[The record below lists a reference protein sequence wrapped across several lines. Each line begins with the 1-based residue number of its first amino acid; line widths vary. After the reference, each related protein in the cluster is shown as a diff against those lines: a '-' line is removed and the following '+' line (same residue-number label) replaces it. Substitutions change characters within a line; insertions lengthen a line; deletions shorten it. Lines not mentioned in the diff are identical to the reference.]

1 MKLSL
6 SRAHF
11 PIHTLGP
18 GKRIGIWFQGCSIQ
32 CPGCV
37 STDTWAGGKG
47 ATTVNAFM
55 DAISP
60 WLELSDGVTVSG
72 GEPFDQE
79 DALREI
85 LVRLRESTTG
95 NILIYSGY
103 SWEALVP
110 RLARFEGLID
120 ALITDP
126 FLADSPQTLALRG
139 SDNQR
144 LHYLSAIG
152 KAMFQAYNRS
162 IIPTDQVLDVMI
174 EGDQVWM
181 AGIPLRGDLQK
192 LSAFMDAGG
201 NFITTTE
208 GLIRSDIRTV

>member
-1 MKLSL
+1 MKLYL

-37 STDTWAGGKG
+37 STDTWVGGKG
-47 ATTVNAFM
+47 ATTVSAFI

-85 LVRLRESTTG
+85 LVRLREADTG
-95 NILIYSGY
+95 NILVYSGY

-110 RLARFEGLID
+110 RLTHFEGLID

-126 FLADSPQTLALRG
+126 FLSDAPQTLALRG

-144 LHYLSAIG
+144 LHFLSGVG
-152 KAMFQAYNRS
+152 KAMFHEYNRS
-162 IIPTDQVLDVMI
+162 LIPADHVLDVMV
-174 EGDQVWM
+174 EGDEVWM
-181 AGIPLRGDLQK
+181 AGIPFRGDLQK
-192 LSAFMDAGG
+192 LSAFLHAGG
-201 NFITTTE
+201 NLATTTE
-208 GLIRSDIRTV
+208 GLIRSNKRTV